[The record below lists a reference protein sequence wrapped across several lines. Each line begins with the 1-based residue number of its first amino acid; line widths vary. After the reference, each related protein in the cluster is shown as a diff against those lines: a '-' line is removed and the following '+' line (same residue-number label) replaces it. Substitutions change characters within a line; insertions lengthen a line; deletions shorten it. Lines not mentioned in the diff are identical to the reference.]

1 MINWFQNTDSK
12 TSFFLFSRS
21 SRPIPEGRS
30 DAGHRSMNMSRDI
43 SYIQSNND
51 KPLAT
56 SQPSSGLGQKQDL
69 PPNSLLDYFSSNPP
83 QEEEVDVD
91 AALNDHNL
99 DHQGVQPSEITFS
112 ALNPEQSY
120 MEVVLI

>member
-1 MINWFQNTDSK
+1 MSQKTLRQ
-12 TSFFLFSRS
+12 TSFLSRS
-21 SRPIPEGRS
+21 SRPMPEGRS

-51 KPLAT
+51 VKPLAT
-56 SQPSSGLGQKQDL
+56 SQPSSSLGHKQDL

-99 DHQGVQPSEITFS
+99 DHQGVQPTEITFS

-120 MEVVLI
+120 MEVLI

>member
-1 MINWFQNTDSK
+1 M
-12 TSFFLFSRS
+12 
-21 SRPIPEGRS
+21 PEGRS

-56 SQPSSGLGQKQDL
+56 SQPSSIHGNKQDL

-120 MEVVLI
+120 MEVFYFEKSNLKNAKDNNFTSSGTRYLL